1 MMENSLSKN
10 TMKSDIDPLFE
21 LLKPDRPTAI
31 VDVGA
36 NPIDGDPPYKQ
47 LLHALAKLTSRKSE
61 LETYLLYVV
70 GNGDEAKLKL
80 CRVRGMTS
88 ILNPDQHML
97 SQFPNFSQWGQVV
110 EETLVA
116 TRRLDD
122 ISEIE
127 SLDFLKIDIQ
137 GAELSVFQHGQ
148 SRLKEAVAIQ
158 TEVSFLPLYKDQPIF
173 GEIDLELRKQGFVP
187 HAFTAIKKWMIGAL
201 RNEKDPFAAINQ
213 LLEADVVYV
222 RDFTR
227 PDAMKTEQL
236 KHLALIAHHCYGS
249 FDLTMNCI
257 HHLVG
262 RRAISPDARDN
273 YLTICR
279 TK

>member
-1 MMENSLSKN
+1 MEKSPITN

-47 LLHALAKLTSRKSE
+47 LLQKRLCRVVGFEPQADALAKLTSRKSE
-61 LETYLLYVV
+61 LETYLPYVV

-97 SQFPNFSQWGQVV
+97 SQFPNFSKWGQVV

-137 GAELSVFQHGQ
+137 GA
-148 SRLKEAVAIQ
+148 
-158 TEVSFLPLYKDQPIF
+158 
-173 GEIDLELRKQGFVP
+173 
-187 HAFTAIKKWMIGAL
+187 
-201 RNEKDPFAAINQ
+201 RNTDGS
-213 LLEADVVYV
+213 
-222 RDFTR
+222 
-227 PDAMKTEQL
+227 
-236 KHLALIAHHCYGS
+236 LIS
-249 FDLTMNCI
+249 STL
-257 HHLVG
+257 
-262 RRAISPDARDN
+262 
-273 YLTICR
+273 
-279 TK
+279 